1 MDSRALVELQRKPF
15 RERLEAQLELHEA
28 EARQGSLLG
37 RVGDGPVEPLQ
48 PYRELRGDGFT
59 PVLNFGT
66 NNYLGLATH
75 PEVRRRACAA
85 VMELGVG
92 TGGSPAFSGY
102 TRRHGNLERRLA
114 ALAGHEDAVLLPSG
128 FMANLCWVTGLLRR
142 QDVLVYDRYSHAS
155 VVDAVKMAGIPFFT
169 FDPDDM
175 EAFDALLREVR
186 QRRADNAQIFSTLEG
201 VRSVDGSIADVGR
214 WIEVCRKHDV
224 VTILDDAHGLGTA
237 GPTGKGTLEHL
248 GLLGRVDFRMSTC
261 SKGLGAQGAFVSGSA
276 KAILYLRSLAHP
288 YVFTTA
294 LAHPTVA
301 SIAAAL
307 DVLEGEPQLLAAL
320 RANVAYLRDALRAVG
335 LRTGDAPAGIIPVYL
350 PDGIARPFN
359 RALYEA
365 GLFAHVMEYPM
376 VPPGMERVR
385 LTVMATHTRDTLDRA
400 VEIFQR
406 VARRFELVP

>member
-15 RERLEAQLELHEA
+15 RERLEAQVELHEA

-48 PYRELRGDGFT
+48 PYRELLGDGFA

-75 PEVRRRACAA
+75 PEVRRRVCAA

-102 TRRHGNLERRLA
+102 TRRHGDLERRLA

-155 VVDAVKMAGIPFFT
+155 VVNAVKMAGIPFFT

-175 EAFDALLREVR
+175 EAFDALLEEVR
-186 QRRADNAQIFSTLEG
+186 RRRADNAQVFSTLEG

-214 WIEVCRKHDV
+214 WIDVCRKHDV
-224 VTILDDAHGLGTA
+224 ITVLDDAHGLGTV

-248 GLLGRVDFRMSTC
+248 GLLGQVDFRMSTC

-301 SIAAAL
+301 AIAAAL
-307 DVLEGEPQLLAAL
+307 DVLAHEPQLLAAL
-320 RANVAYLRDALRAVG
+320 RTNVAYLRDALRAVG
-335 LRTGDAPAGIIPVYL
+335 LRAGDAPAGIVPVYL

-359 RALYEA
+359 RALYTA

-385 LTVMATHTRDTLDRA
+385 LTVMATHTKANLDRA
-400 VEIFQR
+400 VEIIQR
-406 VARRFELVP
+406 VARSFELLP

>member
-1 MDSRALVELQRKPF
+1 MDSRALIELQRKPF
-15 RERLEAQLELHEA
+15 RERLEAQFAVHE
-28 EARQGSLLG
+28 EEVRQGSLLG
-37 RVGDGPVEPLQ
+37 RIGDGPVEPMQ
-48 PYRELRGDGFT
+48 QYRHLLAPGFGEI
-59 PVLNFGT
+59 LNFGT

-75 PEVRRRACAA
+75 PEVRRRVCAA

-102 TRRHGNLERRLA
+102 TRRHGDLERRLA

-142 QDVLVYDRYSHAS
+142 QDILVYDRYSHAS
-155 VVDAVKMAGIPFFT
+155 VVDAVKMAGVSFFT

-175 EAFDALLREVR
+175 EAFDALLEEVKRRR
-186 QRRADNAQIFSTLEG
+186 QGNAQIFCTLEG
-201 VRSVDGSIADVGR
+201 VRSVDGSIADVAR
-214 WIEVCRKHDV
+214 WLAVCRRHDV
-224 VTILDDAHGLGTA
+224 VTVLDDAHGLGTV

-248 GLLGRVDFRMSTC
+248 GLMGQVDFRMSTC

-276 KAILYLRSLAHP
+276 KAIFYLRSLAHP

-294 LAHPTVA
+294 MAHPTLA
-301 SIAAAL
+301 AIGAAL
-307 DVLEGEPQLLAAL
+307 DVLEGEPHLLASL
-320 RANVAYLRDALRAVG
+320 HRNVLHLRDALRALG
-335 LRTGDAPAGIIPVYL
+335 LTVGDAPAGIVPVYL

-359 RALYEA
+359 RALHQA

-385 LTVMATHTRDTLDRA
+385 LTVMATHQRAHLDRA
-400 VEIFQR
+400 VELFR
-406 VARRFELVP
+406 DVARQFGLIP